1 MVVAV
6 PSGGPGG
13 PCPAGCEVRAAAPP
27 KGFGLFACSSCSAYT
42 DMFTEEP
49 LFAMQHSGNRRVVA
63 ACARCCGFVP
73 SVPLQLEVLFGES
86 RFAPLLTA
94 LGDLPSRW
102 QESCGEGQAAVV
114 RCKQG
119 CGELYCSEA
128 CRDMHFQH
136 SHNLLCVGPLTTEDH
151 PLLRFKYHALEHA
164 DTLLLAAQVFAFLI
178 NRAKA
183 AGGGA
188 EVMQGLM
195 QELLCFCHAPFR
207 EACRPPPGRSKDT
220 EFYAHADGLVSEAAA
235 LLRAALEPH
244 APNEVGAL
252 FATGPNFFAE
262 VLGLFEYN
270 NIDLEVQS
278 PMGPLLQNRAKALAP
293 HISNPQALAELKQL
307 EALLREKEW
316 VMRCI
321 WGEETTGIFGDE
333 ADVANVGDAEPMD
346 SLMKAAERGNDAEV
360 ASAAMAQA
368 TAEVAA
374 LSLEQLL
381 QGVWP
386 QMHGTALFASVARM
400 NHSCAPNMKVAFPG
414 NSARLTATSVLNI
427 SPGDELCICYVNQE
441 ADVQTRRRRLLEYG
455 FTCTCSRCLAEDSA
469 TLRKAQKRLKRSP
482 GVARELMGG
491 GSSKEVAGDSIYD
504 FQVKNIDGQE
514 VSLQEYSGKVV
525 LIVNLASK
533 CLTKTN
539 YAELSWAEQTCAGLF
554 LLSLYR
560 TVAGFEARFAEDHV
574 PAGGQ
579 RHVTVMSDLQ
589 HIISQ
594 EPGTNAE
601 VKAFAQSKC
610 PDTFPLFA
618 KIDAPLYTFLKARQG
633 ELLGSDIKW
642 NFAKFLVDRQG
653 QPVARF
659 GPQQAESCSF
669 S

>member
-13 PCPAGCEVRAAAPP
+13 PCPVGCEVRAAAPP

-102 QESCGEGQAAVV
+102 QESSGEGQASVV

-188 EVMQGLM
+188 EVTQGLM

-207 EACRPPPGRSKDT
+207 EACRPPPGRSKDA

-244 APNEVGAL
+244 APAEVGAL
-252 FATGPNFFAE
+252 FASGPNFFAE

-278 PMGPLLQNRAKALAP
+278 PVGPLLQNRAKALAP
-293 HISNPQALAELKQL
+293 HISNPQAVAELKQL

-333 ADVANVGDAEPMD
+333 ADVAANNPATQDVEPMD
-346 SLMKAAERGNDAEV
+346 SLMKAAEQGNDAEV

-368 TAEVAA
+368 TAEVAR

-469 TLRKAQKRLKRSP
+469 TLRKAQKRLK
-482 GVARELMGG
+482 
-491 GSSKEVAGDSIYD
+491 
-504 FQVKNIDGQE
+504 
-514 VSLQEYSGKVV
+514 
-525 LIVNLASK
+525 
-533 CLTKTN
+533 
-539 YAELSWAEQTCAGLF
+539 
-554 LLSLYR
+554 
-560 TVAGFEARFAEDHV
+560 
-574 PAGGQ
+574 
-579 RHVTVMSDLQ
+579 
-589 HIISQ
+589 
-594 EPGTNAE
+594 
-601 VKAFAQSKC
+601 
-610 PDTFPLFA
+610 
-618 KIDAPLYTFLKARQG
+618 
-633 ELLGSDIKW
+633 
-642 NFAKFLVDRQG
+642 
-653 QPVARF
+653 
-659 GPQQAESCSF
+659 
-669 S
+669 

>member
-119 CGELYCSEA
+119 CGEIYCSEA

-207 EACRPPPGRSKDT
+207 EACRPPPGRSKDA
-220 EFYAHADGLVSEAAA
+220 EFYAHADGLVNEAAA

-244 APNEVGAL
+244 APKEVGAL
-252 FATGPNFFAE
+252 FATGPSFFAE

-278 PMGPLLQNRAKALAP
+278 PVGPLLQNRAKALAP

-333 ADVANVGDAEPMD
+333 ADVANAAGDAEPMD
-346 SLMKAAERGNDAEV
+346 SLMKAAEQGNDAEV

-469 TLRKAQKRLKRSP
+469 TLRKAQKRLK
-482 GVARELMGG
+482 
-491 GSSKEVAGDSIYD
+491 
-504 FQVKNIDGQE
+504 
-514 VSLQEYSGKVV
+514 
-525 LIVNLASK
+525 
-533 CLTKTN
+533 
-539 YAELSWAEQTCAGLF
+539 
-554 LLSLYR
+554 
-560 TVAGFEARFAEDHV
+560 
-574 PAGGQ
+574 
-579 RHVTVMSDLQ
+579 
-589 HIISQ
+589 
-594 EPGTNAE
+594 
-601 VKAFAQSKC
+601 
-610 PDTFPLFA
+610 
-618 KIDAPLYTFLKARQG
+618 
-633 ELLGSDIKW
+633 
-642 NFAKFLVDRQG
+642 
-653 QPVARF
+653 
-659 GPQQAESCSF
+659 
-669 S
+669 

>member
-1 MVVAV
+1 MARKRALAALALGVWSAGFVSPFGAARGISQARAAGTTKTHAYALSAWQADIEDQCDFERFGLSAALVLRHSVMVVAV

-102 QESCGEGQAAVV
+102 QENSGEGQASVV

-188 EVMQGLM
+188 EVTQGLM

-207 EACRPPPGRSKDT
+207 EACRPPPGRSKDA
-220 EFYAHADGLVSEAAA
+220 EFYVACFSSFKLLSVESCRHSAITDRGAHADGLVSEAAA

-244 APNEVGAL
+244 APAEVGAL
-252 FATGPNFFAE
+252 FASGPNFFAE

-278 PMGPLLQNRAKALAP
+278 PVGPLLHNRAKALAP
-293 HISNPQALAELKQL
+293 HISNPQAVAELKQL
-307 EALLREKEW
+307 DALLREKEW

-333 ADVANVGDAEPMD
+333 ADVAATNPATQDAEPMD
-346 SLMKAAERGNDAEV
+346 SLMKAAEQGNDAEV

-368 TAEVAA
+368 TAEVAR

-381 QGVWP
+381 Q
-386 QMHGTALFASVARM
+386 
-400 NHSCAPNMKVAFPG
+400 
-414 NSARLTATSVLNI
+414 
-427 SPGDELCICYVNQE
+427 
-441 ADVQTRRRRLLEYG
+441 VQ
-455 FTCTCSRCLAEDSA
+455 
-469 TLRKAQKRLKRSP
+469 
-482 GVARELMGG
+482 
-491 GSSKEVAGDSIYD
+491 
-504 FQVKNIDGQE
+504 NIDGQE

-525 LIVNLASK
+525 LVVNLASK
-533 CLTKTN
+533 CVNCMESTDLEDSRSALQKIRSLT
-539 YAELSWAEQTCAGLF
+539 LPVL
-554 LLSLYR
+554 
-560 TVAGFEARFAEDHV
+560 GFPCNQF
-574 PAGGQ
+574 GGQ
-579 RHVTVMSDLQ
+579 
-589 HIISQ
+589 
-594 EPGTNAE
+594 
-601 VKAFAQSKC
+601 AFAQSKC

-659 GPQQAESCSF
+659 GPQQASRPTESCIRVYPHNAGNYQRWLQP
-669 S
+669 